1 VLESWLTSRPVAHR
15 GLYDL
20 AAGRPENSLAAF
32 AAGAA
37 AGYPCELDVHLTG
50 SGDLVVLHDFDL
62 GRATGVARP
71 VATLTAADLPGI
83 RLFGSDQHLPAL
95 AQVTEC
101 VAGRVPLLL
110 ELKRRGSADPRALV
124 NSVLR
129 HLETSDGEY
138 ALSSF
143 DPVLVYFLRRAKAGY
158 PRGQISGLLRTAG
171 PVKRLIGRSLIGN
184 VLTRP
189 DFMSYELAGLPSLIV
204 SAWRR
209 RGVPVLAWPVRS
221 AADELQ
227 ARKYADNIIFSDFRP
242 EKLMRRKCPVLL
254 ALCYSPIPAPGPR
267 PASWR
272 SITSAGGSGY
282 PRMRRTPWPGRST
295 WAGSPA
301 TSRPRPACC
310 PG

>member
-15 GLYDL
+15 GLYDQ

-32 AAGAA
+32 AAAAA
-37 AGYPCELDVHLTG
+37 AGYPCELDVHLTD

-83 RLFGSDQHLPAL
+83 RLFGSEEHLPTL

-129 HLETSDGEY
+129 HLKTGDGEY

-143 DPVLVYFLRRAKAGY
+143 DPVLVYFVRRANAGY
-158 PRGQISGLLRTAG
+158 PLGQISGLLRTAG

-184 VLTRP
+184 FLTRP
-189 DFMSYELAGLPSLIV
+189 DFISYELAGLPSRIV
-204 SAWRR
+204 GAWRR

-221 AADELQ
+221 PADEAQ

-242 EKLMRRKCPVLL
+242 EKLAEEQCPVLQ
-254 ALCYSPIPAPGPR
+254 ALCR
-267 PASWR
+267 
-272 SITSAGGSGY
+272 
-282 PRMRRTPWPGRST
+282 
-295 WAGSPA
+295 
-301 TSRPRPACC
+301 
-310 PG
+310 